1 MAGGLIQPLRSA
13 LDLAQRRQPLFAWLG
28 SWALGVGT
36 MIVARQVYA
45 DGESSSPIELTALL
59 FLVPAAISA
68 LIIMFLARA
77 LLADAAHYGP
87 PLYGRFV
94 GLYAFAVIL
103 VTVVQGVGE
112 GFTASLDSPGQASV
126 FGLAFAG
133 ALGSAAVFPLMVRC
147 FATAAGI
154 AEPRLGTVWSFVFTT
169 GRGAYFWYVA
179 GTFALYLLGA
189 ALFVSR
195 FPNGGG
201 DLIDTL
207 TQGAIDATSQIM
219 PDLLA
224 IAHEQDRLMHKAALT
239 KPKLLLLDTDPL
251 MTAAWAEMLFGEV
264 PDELL
269 GYDKAELYLLFAPDV
284 PWVKDG
290 TRFFG
295 TPKQRAKF
303 AAVAED
309 MLVRTGVPYQRIS
322 GDWDE
327 RERQVHAAID

>member
-1 MAGGLIQPLRSA
+1 MDRSGKERPIGA
-13 LDLAQRRQPLFAWLG
+13 ACVIRVCFHGAESTGKSSLVQRLG
-28 SWALGVGT
+28 DELGCPV
-36 MIVARQVYA
+36 
-45 DGESSSPIELTALL
+45 
-59 FLVPAAISA
+59 VPE
-68 LIIMFLARA
+68 
-77 LLADAAHYGP
+77 
-87 PLYGRFV
+87 YGRA
-94 GLYAFAVIL
+94 YAETCGI
-103 VTVVQGVGE
+103 
-112 GFTASLDSPGQASV
+112 D
-126 FGLAFAG
+126 FG
-133 ALGSAAVFPLMVRC
+133 
-147 FATAAGI
+147 
-154 AEPRLGTVWSFVFTT
+154 
-169 GRGAYFWYVA
+169 
-179 GTFALYLLGA
+179 
-189 ALFVSR
+189 
-195 FPNGGG
+195 
-201 DLIDTL
+201 
-207 TQGAIDATSQIM
+207 M